1 MFFFDVIP
9 TTPVLP
15 QCVGPKTPK
24 LRYAA
29 VAYADALTGIKRGIL
44 PPDYQLPA
52 LPDHADEGAVV
63 GPGFPSASE
72 SWTGSFPKLHI
83 WPFRRSDVRLG
94 ANITQLKPWKG
105 EVIHGEVAL
114 YPLVAQAMQDW
125 RDANE
130 TYLGWTPTEAQRAAV
145 KDIEKSKVLALAEAI
160 DAHALWAG
168 EAFPL
173 VPGTPVDPNEPPDL
187 APPLTDW
194 AIHAITAV
202 NAALKDAKD
211 YPDRGNPIAEAISEA
226 KYLGQLKV
234 SVVMDAASAAY
245 SAVAGPKPLQTNA
258 TALQGLL
265 DIKRTLQLNKSVTS
279 LKPVTGFKP
288 MWDGKAVLNATKY
301 LPTPPPSNRTLA
313 PFNKTEFK
321 QQIINAATPI
331 KWGPKSNAGNWPVRP
346 WDTRG
351 GVGR

>member
-1 MFFFDVIP
+1 
-9 TTPVLP
+9 
-15 QCVGPKTPK
+15 
-24 LRYAA
+24 
-29 VAYADALTGIKRGIL
+29 
-44 PPDYQLPA
+44 
-52 LPDHADEGAVV
+52 
-63 GPGFPSASE
+63 
-72 SWTGSFPKLHI
+72 
-83 WPFRRSDVRLG
+83 
-94 ANITQLKPWKG
+94 
-105 EVIHGEVAL
+105 
-114 YPLVAQAMQDW
+114 MQDW
-125 RDANE
+125 RDANR

-145 KDIEKSKVLALAEAI
+145 KDIEKSKILALAEAI

-173 VPGTPVDPNEPPDL
+173 VPGTAVNTSEPPYL

-234 SVVMDAASAAY
+234 SVVADAASAAY

-258 TALQGLL
+258 TALQGLM
-265 DIKRTLQLNKSVTS
+265 DIKRTLQLNKTVTS
-279 LKPVTGFKP
+279 LKPVTGFQP
-288 MWDGKAVLNATKY
+288 VWDAKAVLNATKH

-331 KWGPKSNAGNWPVRP
+331 KWGPKSNADNRPVRP